1 MLINFR
7 CQKISFLCE
16 QNVFI
21 DDRHTQYNLDA
32 KVKIFH
38 ESTLIFFIQLKS
50 VLSPQSCLYFQGFR
64 GSE

>member
-38 ESTLIFFIQLKS
+38 ESTLIFFINN
-50 VLSPQSCLYFQGFR
+50 
-64 GSE
+64 